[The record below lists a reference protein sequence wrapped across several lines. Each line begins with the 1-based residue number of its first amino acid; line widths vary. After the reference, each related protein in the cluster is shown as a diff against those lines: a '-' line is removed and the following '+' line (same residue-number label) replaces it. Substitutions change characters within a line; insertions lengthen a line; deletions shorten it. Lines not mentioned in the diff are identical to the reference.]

1 MGSEDNRNN
10 KNNKDETED
19 SIVQVA
25 KTRQMLA
32 ATALV
37 PLLCALS
44 QPPNFKA
51 LIYTVFVVNYLI
63 KTRAK
68 EELPREEP
76 AKALAK
82 SQSSVETSVENSV
95 KTSEEPAVKTA
106 LTLWQKLEFVALFIA
121 CGMMVQTL
129 DYLGHLSFP
138 MATHWS
144 PSWLWFSTDPGQSV
158 VWQFIMTFRVMVALS
173 IAWLVALRF
182 FVFSEIEFVK
192 IAVGFGAVLSLMDS
206 LPVISLPNFAAMV
219 ASGIYYGSIAG
230 IAATPLA
237 LPQTVQHNG
246 KIGAKEISFL
256 TMLLLLAAVKLI
268 IHLTPIPALGGG

>member
-1 MGSEDNRNN
+1 MSTENSKNN
-10 KNNKDETED
+10 KNKNESEETK
-19 SIVQVA
+19 VQVA

-32 ATALV
+32 ASALI

-51 LIYTVFVVNYLI
+51 LIYTVFIVNYLI
-63 KTRAK
+63 KSRANEK
-68 EELPREEP
+68 SATDE
-76 AKALAK
+76 AIKALAE
-82 SQSSVETSVENSV
+82 SQSST
-95 KTSEEPAVKTA
+95 KTA
-106 LTLWQKLEFVALFIA
+106 LTLWQKLEFVALFVA
-121 CGMMVQTL
+121 CGMIVQTL

-138 MATHWS
+138 MSTHWA
-144 PSWLWFSTDPGQSV
+144 PSWLWFSPDQGQAV

-192 IAVGFGAVLSLMDS
+192 IAVGFGAVLALIDS
-206 LPVISLPNFAAMV
+206 LPVISLPNFAVMV

-237 LPQTVQHNG
+237 LPETAQHKG
-246 KIGAKEISFL
+246 KIGASEISFL
-256 TMLLLLAAVKLI
+256 TMLLLLAAVKLV
-268 IHLTPIPALGGG
+268 IHLTPTPALGGG